1 MSNDKSFETSMNR
14 LEEIV
19 KLLEKNDQSLDE
31 TIKLF
36 EEGLN
41 LVKTCDVQLKNFED
55 RVEALSSKEDQHEF

>member
-1 MSNDKSFETSMNR
+1 MSNDKSFEMSMNR

-19 KLLEKNDQSLDE
+19 KLLEKNDQSLDD

-41 LVKTCDVQLKNFED
+41 LVKTCDLQLKDFEG